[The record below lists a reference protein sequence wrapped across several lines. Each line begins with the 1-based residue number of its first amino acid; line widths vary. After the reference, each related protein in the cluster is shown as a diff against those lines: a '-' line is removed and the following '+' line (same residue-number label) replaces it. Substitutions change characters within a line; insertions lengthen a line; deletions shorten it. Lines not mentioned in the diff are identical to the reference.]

1 MKHPSWSWSIRSWA
15 CLKWLLLLAM
25 CLPPCE
31 LWSQPVGITDDRGV
45 EVRLHQPA
53 RRIVCLHGGLSDV
66 LLALGMGRVIAGRT
80 TADDETP
87 ALAHVP
93 AVGTHLR
100 PNLELIL
107 SLGPDLVL
115 QHAGREEAGEPLLA
129 LEALQIPTA
138 AFVMDDFPALFA
150 TMERVALL
158 VDAGQEG
165 ARRIQ
170 DLRDRLAA
178 VQRRTQNLERPAVL
192 VEIRYPNLLVAG
204 RGSLASH
211 IVEAA
216 GGRQV
221 VTEDARHVRL
231 SEETLLRL
239 NPQVCLMQRGPMN
252 PNPEPYV
259 NRPHFQHLDC
269 VKHQRVLV
277 VEGQKFART
286 GPGAVEAVEELARW
300 LHGGA
305 Q

>member
-1 MKHPSWSWSIRSWA
+1 M
-15 CLKWLLLLAM
+15 LLAM
-25 CLPPCE
+25 CLPPRA
-31 LWSQPVGITDDRGV
+31 LWALEAGVTDDRGKTI
-45 EVRLHQPA
+45 RLERPA

-66 LLALGMGRVIAGRT
+66 LLVLDKADAIAGRT
-80 TADDETP
+80 TADDDTP

-107 SLGPDLVL
+107 SLAPDLVL
-115 QHAGREEAGEPLLA
+115 QHAGREEAGEPLNA
-129 LEALQIPTA
+129 LESLNIPTA
-138 AFVMDDFPALFA
+138 AFAMDDFPALFA
-150 TMERVALL
+150 AMERVAVL
-158 VDAGQEG
+158 VDAGQTG
-165 ARRIQ
+165 AQRIQ
-170 DLRDRLAA
+170 DLKDRLEA
-178 VQRRTQNLERPAVL
+178 VRRQVQDRERLTVL

-216 GGRQV
+216 GGRQLV
-221 VTEDARHVRL
+221 MEDARHVRL

-239 NPQVCLMQRGPMN
+239 NPQACLMQRGPMN

-259 NRPHFQHLDC
+259 NRPHYQHLDC
-269 VKHQRVLV
+269 VKHNRTLV
-277 VEGQKFART
+277 VEGRKFART
-286 GPGAVEAVEELARW
+286 GPAAVDAVEELAAW